1 LLFPA
6 AEDICCAK
14 PHPTDS
20 SAATAAPTHPN
31 PIHPNLLLL
40 PVLSPLPPCHP
51 LSITAQPYLAI
62 DPSCHPD
69 MISLDISASSSHV
82 DPMSTPPSRRYQASI
97 YSTHSY
103 THPYRHGYRSSRN
116 TSLEQLVP
124 KRRVRFE
131 SEALPAIRTP
141 NSKPRM
147 SSNGSENGGVA
158 IERKKSYGIG
168 GAGNIRGCPSG
179 RSVGMGIY
187 D

>member
-1 LLFPA
+1 MLCQAP
-6 AEDICCAK
+6 I
-14 PHPTDS
+14 PTDS
-20 SAATAAPTHPN
+20 SAATAATAAAAPTHPN
-31 PIHPNLLLL
+31 PIHPQTYYYPYSLPFL
-40 PVLSPLPPCHP
+40 PVTLCRSQP
-51 LSITAQPYLAI
+51 QPYLAI